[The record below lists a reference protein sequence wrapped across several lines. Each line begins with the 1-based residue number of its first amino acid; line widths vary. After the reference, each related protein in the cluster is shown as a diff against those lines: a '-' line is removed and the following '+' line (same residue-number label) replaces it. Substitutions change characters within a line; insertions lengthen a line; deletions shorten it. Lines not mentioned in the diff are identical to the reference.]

1 METVHGTVQLDK
13 QFCTRFAKLDEN
25 EGRNYGQHSTEGP
38 AVGGSKTDR
47 HNSPCVERFNLFTYL
62 GRKVVSKIT
71 Q

>member
-47 HNSPCVERFNLFTYL
+47 HNSPLC
-62 GRKVVSKIT
+62 
-71 Q
+71 